1 MRKSGFAALNPTPV
15 FPDMPTDAICH
26 PPAPLQYHE
35 IRLDPDTT
43 TILRQH
49 GNPSGPRLV
58 LSHGN
63 GHAIDMYYPFWS
75 LLTDDFELI
84 LYDIRNHGWNTVG
97 RRAEHNIPTFI
108 LDQERIF
115 RSLDGLFGRKPCVG
129 VFHSL
134 SAVTALLSYTL
145 RTARFSPS
153 LGGNCTGLV
162 LFDPPLRK
170 GNASDEELDASMQRA
185 CEFIRR
191 RTCRFAS
198 EEEFC
203 DLLDSAP
210 GFSRLVP
217 GALEL
222 IAGTTLR
229 KGTGTDAG
237 YELRCPREF
246 EAQVLEYITS
256 YASLIDIGDLPVP
269 TRVIGSDPTLPFS
282 FLPSFDL
289 GALSSVDYEFIPE
302 TTHFLQIEQPGECA
316 RIVRQF
322 LKQWDLP

>member
-1 MRKSGFAALNPTPV
+1 MRKSGFAPLNCTSV
-15 FPDMPTDAICH
+15 FPDMPTEIIRQ
-26 PPAPLQYHE
+26 PPTPLQCCE
-35 IRLDPDTT
+35 ICLDPDTT
-43 TILRQH
+43 TTVRQH
-49 GNPSGPRLV
+49 GNPAGPRLV

-63 GHAIDMYYPFWS
+63 GHAIDMYWPFWS

-97 RRAEHNIPTFI
+97 RRDEHNIPTFI

-115 RSLDGLFGRKPCVG
+115 KSLDGLFGRKSCVG
-129 VFHSL
+129 IFHSL
-134 SAVTALLSYTL
+134 SAVTALLSFTMC
-145 RTARFSPS
+145 TTRFSPS
-153 LGGNCTGLV
+153 LGDNCTGLV
-162 LFDPPLRK
+162 LFDPPFRK
-170 GNASDEELDASMQRA
+170 GNASDEEFDASMQRV

-191 RTCRFAS
+191 RTCRFAD

-203 DLLDSAP
+203 ELLYSAP

-222 IAGTTLR
+222 MAHTLLCR
-229 KGTGTDAG
+229 SPDETG
-237 YELRCPREF
+237 YEPRCPREF

-256 YASLIDIGDLPVP
+256 YASLADIGDLPIP
-269 TRVIGSDPTLPFS
+269 TKVIGSDPTLPFS

-289 GALSSVDYEFIPE
+289 RSLSSVDYEFIPE

-316 RIVRQF
+316 RIVRKF
-322 LKQWDLP
+322 LEQQDLP